1 MKTVSS
7 LLKRS
12 RRAAPCSLIALVAI
26 AIVIG
31 IAGVR
36 HMPSEIVTL
45 AAADVAG
52 AINTSTSGAKTVDE
66 ASHSEPLLHTSQADS
81 TATDEVAAGQKAE
94 KAILYEEDPTP
105 PGRRYDGTVSWRVGS
120 IPATAHEPGGLAILA
135 DVEIPERK
143 IRMTLTIRQNADASL
158 PASHVAELAFTLP
171 DDFSGGRKL
180 SVKGILM
187 KASEQAKAV
196 PLAAT
201 IVRAS
206 DNLFLIGMSNMETER
221 LRNVRSLKENDWI
234 DIPVVYE
241 NQRRVIFALEKG
253 EAGKRAFDEA
263 FATWGQ

>member
-1 MKTVSS
+1 MKAVSS
-7 LLKRS
+7 SLKRS
-12 RRAAPCSLIALVAI
+12 WYTARRNLIVVAAI
-26 AIVIG
+26 AVV
-31 IAGVR
+31 IAGVW
-36 HMPSEIVTL
+36 HIPSAIAAF

-52 AINTSTSGAKTVDE
+52 AAGTSTPAAKPVGE
-66 ASHSEPLLHTSQADS
+66 ASRSAPTLRTSQADS

-143 IRMTLTIRQNADASL
+143 IRMTLTIRQNADTSL